1 MYIFSLFTV
10 IIVVKKERMKGMA
23 RKGENIYKR
32 KDGRWEARCIMFYDE
47 AGKAHYKSLYANS
60 YLEAK
65 RKKKLCLDRQE
76 ALQNVDGHRALQKT
90 DGHGSMLLEE
100 VCGQWLCHIQQNI
113 KESTYVKYRSMLEVH
128 VIPKIGSYSV
138 KEINAKM
145 LEQYFTEL
153 SAHGKPDGT
162 GLAPKSIQ
170 DLKSVVKMILRYAVH
185 EQWMPPCSMED
196 IRIRQEAKKVRV
208 LTNAEQGVLERYLLS
223 ELSYIHMGIYIC
235 LYTGVRLGELCALR
249 WEMVDFH
256 TKEIRINKTMLR
268 IRDYAQHAAKRTKI
282 VETPPKSA
290 CSVRMIPM
298 PDFLAEALWE
308 KSAGMPDQAYLLT
321 GRIDKYIE
329 PRTMEYHFYKIMAAC
344 GIADANFHCLRHTF
358 ATRCVEVGFDV
369 KTLSEILGHS
379 SVNITMNRYVHP
391 SMEMKRSNM
400 QRLIPIADR
409 KS

>member
-1 MYIFSLFTV
+1 
-10 IIVVKKERMKGMA
+10 MA

-47 AGKAHYKSLYANS
+47 AGKAHYKSFYADS

-65 RKKKLCLDRQE
+65 RKRKLSQDRQAAGQE
-76 ALQNVDGHRALQKT
+76 IGESAGGQGADGQ
-90 DGHGSMLLEE
+90 DSMLFKE
-100 VCGQWLCHIQQNI
+100 VCCRWLCHIQQNI
-113 KESTYVKYRSMLEVH
+113 KESSYVKYRSMLEVH
-128 VIPKIGSYSV
+128 VIPKLGSYPV

-145 LEQYFTEL
+145 LEQYFAEL
-153 SAHGKPDGT
+153 LVHGKPDGS

-170 DLKSVVKMILRYAVH
+170 DLKSVVKMILGYAVH
-185 EQWMPPCSMED
+185 EQWMLPCSMED
-196 IRIRQEAKKVRV
+196 IRIRQDTRKVRV
-208 LTNAEQGVLERYLLS
+208 LTNAEQRSLESCLLS
-223 ELSYIHMGIYIC
+223 KQSYIHMGIYLC

-249 WEMVDFH
+249 WEMVNFH
-256 TKEIRINKTMLR
+256 TKGIWINKTMLR
-268 IRDYAQHAAKRTKI
+268 IRDYTQHAAKRTKI

-290 CSVRMIPM
+290 CSVRMIPL
-298 PDFLAEALWE
+298 PDFLAEYLQE
-308 KSAGMPDQAYLLT
+308 KSAGMPKQAYLLT
-321 GRIDKYIE
+321 GRVDKYIE

-344 GIADANFHCLRHTF
+344 GIENANFHCLRHTF

-400 QRLIPIADR
+400 QRLIQVADR
-409 KS
+409 RNYEQ